1 MCTRAISCTRRS
13 AIIFMRARSL
23 VAAGILAGTIIGA
36 GMFSLPYLARLV
48 GIMPAIGYLVGFA
61 LVYWVI
67 YRMYA
72 ALLEVR
78 GEDRQFVALAE
89 SYLPHRVG
97 FWVGRGIFLELIL
110 VLAVYLILAPS
121 FISFLAPGLGLIGAI
136 LFWVFGSVAIFAK
149 LRWLG
154 WAEIAGVVAIIAIA
168 CAVYFVK
175 SGGIPSGSSSGIP
188 PLAVLLLPF
197 GPLLFSFAGR
207 PAIHEVV
214 SLRREMPRP
223 FRLGPVF
230 LLGTFVPVVVYVVFI
245 LGVLQLNPMVG
256 PDAVAGLLGHAPSWL
271 LVALGVLGLLALWT
285 SYAVI
290 GANVKE
296 IMVRDLKVRH
306 GVAAAI
312 AVLAPLALYLAGVRD
327 FLEAVSFSG
336 GALLALE
343 GLAII
348 AMWRRAFPTHPWRK
362 ASLLLAPVFLAAL
375 AYEIAHLAG
384 AV

>member
-1 MCTRAISCTRRS
+1 
-13 AIIFMRARSL
+13 MRASSL
-23 VAAGILAGTIIGA
+23 AAVGILAGTIIGA

-48 GIMPAIGYLVGFA
+48 GIVPAMGYLVGFA

-97 FWVGRGIFLELIL
+97 FWVGRGIFLELVL

-121 FISFLAPGLGLIGAI
+121 FIALLVPGLGLIGAV

-154 WAEIAGVVAIIAIA
+154 WAEMAGIVAIVAIAGT
-168 CAVYFVK
+168 VYLTG
-175 SGGIPSGSSSGIP
+175 SGGTLPASASAPSFAG
-188 PLAVLLLPF
+188 LLLPF

-207 PAIHEVV
+207 PAVHEVV
-214 SLRREMPRP
+214 SLRREALRAGRP
-223 FRLGPVF
+223 FRLGPA
-230 LLGTFVPVVVYVVFI
+230 LLWGTLVPVIVYAVFVV
-245 LGVLQLNPMVG
+245 GVLRLNPMVG
-256 PDAVAGLLGHAPSWL
+256 PDAVAGLFGYAPSWL
-271 LVALGVLGLLALWT
+271 LAALGILGLLALWT

-296 IMVRDLKVRH
+296 IMVRDLTVRH

-312 AVLAPLALYLAGVRD
+312 AVVAPLALYLAGVRD

-336 GALLALE
+336 GVLLALE

-348 AMWRRAFPTHPWRK
+348 AMWRRAFPTHPWRR
-362 ASLLLAPVFLAAL
+362 ASLFLVPVFLAAL
-375 AYEIAHLAG
+375 AYEVAHLAG